1 MIDTLILLLG
11 RSGVGKTTLQKL
23 LCDTCGFSRL
33 VTTTTRAPREGEVPD
48 VDYHFVSQD
57 EFDKEDL
64 VFRSKVY
71 QAQYGITRQSLDLS
85 SAACPTVVLAA
96 APEGLSK
103 IAEMCRSCV
112 LIHLRFEDGL
122 FGREKR
128 PDSIDRARARYDDD
142 VRFVAEVDGRPDVET
157 VWIDGKL
164 PEEVLLDVVR
174 VLRRKG
180 VECIKS
186 HQ

>member
-1 MIDTLILLLG
+1 MIDTLVLLLG
-11 RSGVGKTTLQKL
+11 SSGAGKTTLQKL
-23 LCDTCGFSRL
+23 LCDTYGFSRL
-33 VTTTTRAPREGEVPD
+33 VTTTTRAPREGEIPD

-64 VFRSKVY
+64 VFRSNVY

-103 IAEMCRSCV
+103 ILKLCHSCI
-112 LIHLRFEDGL
+112 LIHLRFKDGL
-122 FGREKR
+122 FGREDR
-128 PDSIDRARARYDDD
+128 LDSIDRARARNDDD
-142 VRFVAEVDGRPDVET
+142 VRLVADVDGREDVET

-164 PEEVLLDVVR
+164 PEEVLLEVVGI
-174 VLRRKG
+174 LRRKG
-180 VECIKS
+180 VECIKL